1 MDNEQFKSMD
11 PNILL
16 SIVNM
21 KLRDFYSNLKSL
33 CDDMD
38 INEEELKEK
47 LSSVGYKYDEN
58 INQFK

>member
-1 MDNEQFKSMD
+1 MDKEQFKSMD

-21 KLRDFYSNLKSL
+21 KLRDFYSNLNSL